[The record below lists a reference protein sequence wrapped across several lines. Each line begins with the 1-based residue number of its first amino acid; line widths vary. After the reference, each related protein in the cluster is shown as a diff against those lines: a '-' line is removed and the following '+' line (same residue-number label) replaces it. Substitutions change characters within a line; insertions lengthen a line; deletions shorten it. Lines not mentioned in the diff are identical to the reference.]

1 MSSRRTAI
9 LIGAIAIG
17 VVAVFLIYGYVKS
30 LENKANEDSAP
41 VPVYVAKE
49 TVKRGTEGKQAIDS
63 NQITAAEIPQKYR
76 PATAI
81 QTPDAITKKVALF
94 DIAPGTVIVEGMF
107 VDQSVTQISF
117 RERLKNK
124 NHVAISIAV
133 DQVHGVGGF
142 LVPGDQVNMMI
153 LQDNA
158 QFGQAINSTDE
169 AAKKPIWLGEFDIVK
184 PVDPQ
189 NLVRV
194 GGPQWIFLDKT
205 ARYMYQKVSV
215 LAVGSTQ
222 LLTPGEQAADASKT
236 NTAPNNTGLITFNV
250 PPEAAQ
256 WIATGQEKGFYLS
269 LVAQEYAPQKL
280 PPLPVFTDV
289 LPGEDPGKYCPYY
302 NDEKG
307 CA

>member
-30 LENKANEDSAP
+30 IENQANVDSAP
-41 VPVYVAKE
+41 IGVYVARE
-49 TVKRGTEGKQAIDS
+49 TIPRGTEGSVAVSS
-63 NQITAAEIPQKYR
+63 NQIVAAEIPQKFR

-81 QTPDAITKKVALF
+81 QTPDAVQKKVALF
-94 DIAPGTVIVEGMF
+94 EIAPGTVIVEGMF
-107 VDQSVTQISF
+107 VDPSVTQISF

-124 NHVAISIAV
+124 NHVALTIAV
-133 DQVHGVGGF
+133 DSIHGVGGF
-142 LVPGDQVNMMI
+142 LVPGDEVNMMI
-153 LQDNA
+153 LQDNNKVA
-158 QFGQAINSTDE
+158 DAINSTDDE
-169 AAKKPIWLGEFDIVK
+169 KKKPVWLGEFDIIK
-184 PVDPQ
+184 PVDAQ
-189 NLVRV
+189 NLIKV
-194 GGPQWIFLDKT
+194 GGPQWILLDKT
-205 ARYMYQKVSV
+205 ARYMYQKVQI
-215 LAVGSTQ
+215 LAVGSNQ

-236 NTAPNNTGLITFNV
+236 NTAPNNTGIITFNV

-256 WIATGQEKGFYLS
+256 WIASGQEHGFYLS
-269 LVAQEYAPQKL
+269 LVAREYTPQKL